1 MPNSKNQT
9 YHITMETD
17 RLGIKPA
24 VLISIYSEIDSR
36 AKKLSGG
43 QQQNELQI
51 TSEGKDANRFH
62 IAVTERM
69 APNLISSVQ
78 EIINETTG
86 IELRSHFQRLQELLM
101 AEMFAGAKDVIQIG

>member
-1 MPNSKNQT
+1 
-9 YHITMETD
+9 METD

-24 VLISIYSEIDSR
+24 VLFSIYSEVDSR
-36 AKKLSGG
+36 ARKLSCG
-43 QQQNELQI
+43 QYSNELQI
-51 TSEGKDANRFH
+51 SREGKDATRFH

-78 EIINETTG
+78 EIINETGG
-86 IELRSHFQRLQELLM
+86 IELKSHFQRLQELLM